1 MAAIVKKEMKFPEVF
16 EESQYFDW
24 WSFELSDWQK
34 WALKYLLDGKNV
46 IVKAPTGSGKTLPA
60 DFSIKYFTK
69 KKKKVIYCSPIKA
82 LTNEKYYTFKEKYP
96 HISFGIITG
105 DNTDNPE
112 AEVLFMT
119 TECYVNTLYKM
130 KMIKET
136 SLTKEKLSLD
146 FDINIEE
153 ELGALILDEIH
164 WISDKHRGHV
174 WEEAIMET
182 PSTVQIL
189 GLSATVSKIE
199 KLMKLMS
206 NSNKKETMVCGCNER
221 AVKLYHYSFMTYPES
236 SEKKFNREE
245 RDYMGNMR
253 EKLIPLKIDK
263 QMYNENYVKIEK
275 FLRKLYLKKIR
286 VDKFYVL
293 NQLMKQLKKD
303 DGFPAICFVYSRKGC
318 NQYAN
323 KITEPLYCEDKTPSI
338 IPGIIEKECR
348 TILIKKFTNWKEY
361 VALPEYQNIVR
372 NLKKGIAHHHGG
384 VLQPFREMIEQLFL
398 KGYIKIVFATSS
410 LGIGIDMPCKTTIF
424 TSLQKFDGSKFSYLE
439 PHEVTQAAGRA
450 GRRGRDTK
458 GVCIHLNNLFD
469 LLDANPTAGV
479 YEELLSG
486 RCLEIK
492 SRYAIHFNLI
502 LKLLLSGDNNYEKM
516 KMSLKNGM
524 INDEIKGESDY
535 VTKRIMEL
543 YDEMR
548 VFHQSK
554 QNYLTDENILREFHE
569 IKKNLS
575 LCGKNK
581 RRKAEI
587 RMKHMEN
594 DYKNLKSDYLRYTTQ
609 ERLEGEISILEKQ
622 NENIKKHVENELC
635 DYIQILKENGYL
647 EYEIVEGIE
656 INGPESNLLITEKGK
671 LAANIKECHSLVM
684 SEFIVDNKE
693 LLQDMTAKDLA
704 IVFSIFTNIRVKDD
718 EKMRWYE
725 ARISENSRKGIK
737 KINGILDKY
746 YDIETKNK
754 TNFWEEYYVHYDM
767 CEFISNW
774 CDAETEQECRVI
786 YNEAKNYEIFLGDF
800 QKAILKIVNIVHEIE
815 KVGLLLE
822 NLELMSKL
830 SIVPNLLLKSVAINQ
845 SLYL

>member
-1 MAAIVKKEMKFPEVF
+1 MAAIAQKEMKFPEVF

-69 KKKKVIYCSPIKA
+69 KEKKVIYCSPIKA

-153 ELGALILDEIH
+153 ELGVLILDEIH

-182 PSTVQIL
+182 PKTVQIL

-469 LLDANPTAGV
+469 VLDANPSASV

-492 SRYAIHFNLI
+492 SRYAINFNLI

-516 KMSLKNGM
+516 KMSLRNGM

-535 VTKRIMEL
+535 VTKKIMEL

-548 VFHQSK
+548 AFHQNK

-569 IKKNLS
+569 IKKNLN

-594 DYKNLKSDYLRYTTQ
+594 DNKNLKSDYLRYTTQ
-609 ERLEGEISILEKQ
+609 ERLESEISILEKQ

-684 SEFIVDNKE
+684 SEFIVDNKD

>member
-1 MAAIVKKEMKFPEVF
+1 MAAIVEKEMKFPEIY
-16 EESQYFDW
+16 ENSEYFDW

-60 DFSIKYFTK
+60 DFSIKYYTK
-69 KKKKVIYCSPIKA
+69 HKKKVIYCSPIKA
-82 LTNEKYYTFKEKYP
+82 LTNEKYYNFKEKYP

-112 AEVLFMT
+112 ADVLCMT

-136 SLTKEKLSLD
+136 LLTKEKLCLD

-153 ELGALILDEIH
+153 ELGVLILDEIH

-174 WEEAIMET
+174 WEEAIMGT
-182 PSTVQIL
+182 PKTVQIL

-206 NSNKKETMVCGCNER
+206 NSNEKDTMVCGCNNR
-221 AVKLYHYSFMTYPES
+221 AVKLYHYSFMSYPES
-236 SEKKFNREE
+236 AEKKFNREE
-245 RDYMGNMR
+245 KDYMGNMR
-253 EKLIPLKIDK
+253 ENLIPLKIDK
-263 QMYNENYVKIEK
+263 KLYNENYVKIEK

-318 NQYAN
+318 SKYAN

-338 IPGIIEKECR
+338 VPGIIEKECR

-361 VALPEYQNIVR
+361 VALPEFQNIVR

-410 LGIGIDMPCKTTIF
+410 LGVGIDMPCKTTIF

-469 LLDANPTAGV
+469 ILDANPTASI

-486 RCLEIK
+486 RCLQIK
-492 SRYAIHFNLI
+492 SRFAINFNLI
-502 LKLLLSGDNNYEKM
+502 LKLLLSGDNNFEKM

-524 INDEIKGESDY
+524 INDEIQGESKY
-535 VTKRIMEL
+535 VTKKIMEL
-543 YDEMR
+543 YEKMR
-548 VFHQSK
+548 EFHVNK
-554 QNYLTDENILREFHE
+554 QNYLTDENILKEFHE
-569 IKKNLS
+569 LKGRLNY
-575 LCGKNK
+575 CGKNK

-587 RMKHMEN
+587 KMSHMEN
-594 DYKNLKSDYLRYTTQ
+594 DYENLKSDYLRYTT
-609 ERLEGEISILEKQ
+609 EKRLSNEIIILEKK

-635 DYIQILKENGYL
+635 DYIKILEKNKFL
-647 EYEIVEGIE
+647 EYEVEEDIE
-656 INGPESNLLITEKGK
+656 ISGPESNLLITEKGK
-671 LAANIKECHSLVM
+671 LAANMKECHSLVM

-693 LLQDMTAKDLA
+693 LLKDMTAKDLA

-718 EKMRWYE
+718 EKARWYE
-725 ARISENSRKGIK
+725 AEISEISRKGIK
-737 KINGILDKY
+737 KINGLLDKY

-754 TNFWEEYYVHYDM
+754 TNFWEEYNVHYDM
-767 CEFISNW
+767 CEFISGW
-774 CDAETEQECRVI
+774 CDAETEQDCRVI
-786 YNEAKNYEIFLGDF
+786 YNAAKNYDIFLGDF
-800 QKAILKIVNIVHEIE
+800 QKAIFKIVNIVHEIE

-822 NLELMSKL
+822 NLELMNKL
-830 SIVPNLLLKSVAINQ
+830 SIIPNLLLKSVAINQ

>member
-1 MAAIVKKEMKFPEVF
+1 MAEIAQKEMKFPEVF

-69 KKKKVIYCSPIKA
+69 KEKKVIYCSPIKA

-153 ELGALILDEIH
+153 ELGVLILDEIH

-182 PSTVQIL
+182 PKTVQIL

-245 RDYMGNMR
+245 RDYMDNMR

-469 LLDANPTAGV
+469 VLDANPSASV

-492 SRYAIHFNLI
+492 SRYAINFNLI

-516 KMSLKNGM
+516 KMSLRNGM

-535 VTKRIMEL
+535 VTKKIMEL

-548 VFHQSK
+548 AFHQNK

-569 IKKNLS
+569 IKKNLN

-587 RMKHMEN
+587 KIKHMEN
-594 DYKNLKSDYLRYTTQ
+594 DNKNLKSDYLRYTTQ
-609 ERLEGEISILEKQ
+609 ERLESEISILEKQ

-774 CDAETEQECRVI
+774 CDAETEQDCRVI